1 MPCNKRE
8 RTFISRTVLVSG
20 QTSAI
25 REHDFYEIGLLPRGG
40 ITNDVLIKCSNR
52 DYHTDW
58 ADVSTLIGLI
68 ADTDWVE
75 TPTEVYNDT
84 KPIGIGTPTPFPF
97 NALTIL
103 VNYQQDL
110 NLGAG
115 QNTFLYSGTGIPLN
129 FYGFADTYTAG
140 GVEDALGTGEYAWFG
155 AANQVLGDHT
165 FNATT
170 KTLTGIGGFDESSVY
185 LDKTKLLF
193 THINTPPGVT
203 DTNSIQIE
211 RGNVTISSSSVV
223 PLAGKFYVFDKI
235 GGMELQDE
243 TATKIYRLPPVDG
256 ANLEVLTSD
265 GGGNLYWRANAF
277 TGDTVITAD
286 NGLNIPPVPG
296 TNVRLGGPLLVNTS
310 ITVDAAS
317 SLTIISTVTPQTYIF
332 IDDSTVDLAG
342 GNASRIV
349 LSSILQIKTPDVT
362 AGVLTLQDTSTD
374 GVGLGDALTLVDKA
388 TGETEWKRRKY
399 VQSFVI
405 GDWSGGATILILES
419 THGMGLAPV
428 IQVVNDAS
436 GYVAI
441 PGNSVIGA
449 GLALVLDE
457 IKIDVT
463 GDITLRHGING
474 AFDGRIMIM

>member
-103 VNYQQDL
+103 GNYQQDL

-115 QNTFLYSGTGIPLN
+115 QNTFLYSGTGIPLS

-277 TGDTVITAD
+277 TGGTVITAD

-310 ITVDAAS
+310 VTTDAIS
-317 SLTIISTVTPQTYIF
+317 SLRFVSSTDPDTTIF
-332 IDDSTVDLAG
+332 ISDSISSIG
-342 GNASRIV
+342 GNGGVNLLFDNAIF
-349 LSSILQIKTPDVT
+349 ITTPDVASGAPT
-362 AGVLTLQDTSTD
+362 LQDRTTDGNGDVLTLINKID
-374 GVGLGDALTLVDKA
+374 
-388 TGETEWKRRKY
+388 GETEWKPLKY
-399 VQSFVI
+399 VQSFI
-405 GDWSGGATILILES
+405 LADWGAVTPNRIIITAA
-419 THGMGLAPV
+419 THGKGLDPV
-428 IQVVNDAS
+428 VQVINGIVGGVVEIPTGVGLTTLVEIRIQLNGDVELQE
-436 GYVAI
+436 
-441 PGNSVIGA
+441 GA
-449 GLALVLDE
+449 GGFPGRV
-457 IKIDVT
+457 I
-463 GDITLRHGING
+463 IT
-474 AFDGRIMIM
+474 